1 MTQPANILEKSVSLN
16 DDLVARNNDDG
27 TIVVMRMDESNIFFK
42 IDGVAA
48 KVWTGLKG
56 KQNLKEIF
64 VGLKSEYDVSDETLM
79 TDIEKFI
86 SDLQSRN
93 LITIS

>member
-1 MTQPANILEKSVSLN
+1 MTQPVNILEKSISLN

-27 TIVVMRMDESNIFFK
+27 TIVVMRMDESNVFFK

-56 KQNLKEIF
+56 NQNLKEIF
-64 VGLKSEYDVSDETLM
+64 ASLKSEYDVSDETLL

-86 SDLQSRN
+86 SDLQSRD
-93 LITIS
+93 LVTIS